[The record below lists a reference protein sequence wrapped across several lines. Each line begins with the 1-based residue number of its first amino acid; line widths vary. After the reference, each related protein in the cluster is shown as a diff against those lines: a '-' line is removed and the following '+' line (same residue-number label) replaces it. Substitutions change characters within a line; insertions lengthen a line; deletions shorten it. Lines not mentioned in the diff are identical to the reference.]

1 MVRPIKTIEKKLGK
15 IRIVTSVDKETYDNF
30 EKNTNK
36 AIAISIDRA
45 RDIANDMF
53 KKMKKDPNKQYTVN
67 LLYKDK
73 WRSSESFT
81 NNDKVKFPGE
91 PIKHTNE
98 NTDLYDYVYGI
109 QILERTPAN

>member
-53 KKMKKDPNKQYTVN
+53 KKMKNDPNKT
-67 LLYKDK
+67 
-73 WRSSESFT
+73 
-81 NNDKVKFPGE
+81 
-91 PIKHTNE
+91 I
-98 NTDLYDYVYGI
+98 
-109 QILERTPAN
+109 